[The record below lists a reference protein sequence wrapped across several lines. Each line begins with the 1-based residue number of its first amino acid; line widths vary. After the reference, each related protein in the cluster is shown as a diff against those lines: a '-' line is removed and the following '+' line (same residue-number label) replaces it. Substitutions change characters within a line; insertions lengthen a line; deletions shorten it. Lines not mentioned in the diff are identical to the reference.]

1 MQRRHDLKISLLIAK
16 RNVVKVWI
24 NYVTYWRY
32 KVVWKHVAL
41 TSNKLLCFTGVVL
54 KIVTNTDRKII
65 HFILRVWLIVGYWF
79 IGSLLYRAY
88 EHGYVVTKSGR
99 AHLNESP
106 FLFWFTV
113 SIQLA
118 LIGLFTYLF
127 FKKPNLDK
135 VGE

>member
-1 MQRRHDLKISLLIAK
+1 MGLLKLGSVLLRSTSIAK
-16 RNVVKVWI
+16 HYQPLI
-24 NYVTYWRY
+24 E
-32 KVVWKHVAL
+32 A
-41 TSNKLLCFTGVVL
+41 LCFTGVVL

-79 IGSLLYRAY
+79 IGSSLYRAY
-88 EHGYVVTKSGR
+88 EYGYVVTKSGR